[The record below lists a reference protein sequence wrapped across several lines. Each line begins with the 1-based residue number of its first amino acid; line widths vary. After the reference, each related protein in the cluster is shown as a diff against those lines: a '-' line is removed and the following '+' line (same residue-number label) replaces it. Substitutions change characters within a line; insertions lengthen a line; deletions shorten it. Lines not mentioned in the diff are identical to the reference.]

1 MIEINLTPG
10 EKQKDFTKIAGMNLS
25 LINVKLL
32 VPFFLLVYLVEP
44 VIDAFYV
51 DEIASIEAKTIA
63 GKKKLREMTAELR
76 GYDVVKKQV
85 KELNIQEKNLATKI
99 KIVKEIVEK
108 RQNPFKVLKYIA
120 DNTPKDVWI
129 VELEIDDRDL
139 KLVGYSKS
147 WKSIGFFID
156 NLRNSIFFN
165 GTANYIKPEALK
177 EEIANTRVET
187 FEITTSIVSFK

>member
-1 MIEINLTPG
+1 
-10 EKQKDFTKIAGMNLS
+10 
-25 LINVKLL
+25 LI
-32 VPFFLLVYLVEP
+32 PFIFLIYLVEP
-44 VIDAFYV
+44 GVDAFYV
-51 DEIASIEAKTIA
+51 DEITALETKTMSD
-63 GKKKLREMTAELR
+63 KKKLRELRTELR
-76 GYDVVKKQV
+76 GYDAVKKQV

-139 KLVGYSKS
+139 KIIGYSKS

-165 GTANYIKPEALK
+165 GTANYIKPEAME
-177 EEIANTRVET
+177 EEISKQRVET

>member
-10 EKQKDFTKIAGMNLS
+10 EKQKDFTKIAGINLG
-25 LINVKLL
+25 LINFKLL
-32 VPFFLLVYLVEP
+32 VPFIFLIYLVEP
-44 VIDAFYV
+44 GVDAFYI
-51 DEIASIEAKTIA
+51 DEITALETKTMSD
-63 GKKKLREMTAELR
+63 KKKLRQLRTELR
-76 GYDVVKKQV
+76 GYDAVKKQV

-139 KLVGYSKS
+139 KIIGYSKS

-165 GTANYIKPEALK
+165 GTANYIKPEAME
-177 EEIANTRVET
+177 EEISKQRVET